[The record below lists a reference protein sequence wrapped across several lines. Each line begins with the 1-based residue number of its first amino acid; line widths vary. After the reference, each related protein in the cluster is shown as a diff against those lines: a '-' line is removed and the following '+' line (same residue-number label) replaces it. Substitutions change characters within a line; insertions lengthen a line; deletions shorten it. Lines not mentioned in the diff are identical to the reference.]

1 MKYRPP
7 ARLAAVATIALFA
20 FGAAPPSASASASAS
35 EFPSRETEAGT
46 LAAVR
51 DRGVLLCGVNEESG
65 FAQRDG
71 SGRYVGM
78 RADMC
83 RAVAAAVLGDGEAVT
98 FVPLFSAARFKAL
111 AEGEIDVLM
120 GGATWT
126 MAREAAFDVHF
137 TGTNFFEG
145 QGFIAHRNL
154 GYSSL
159 ADVNQAVVCVIG
171 ETTTVENLHAWIRA
185 TGKDIKPV
193 ELVTS
198 DGAWNT
204 FLAHN
209 CDLMTNDLAGMVMAL
224 RDRTPDPD
232 DFVVFPDVISREP
245 LSPAVRNDDPRW
257 EAIIRF
263 TVNALILAEAKG
275 ITAAAARAGQESED
289 PEVRRLLGLD
299 PGIGAPVGLDDE
311 WARRI
316 IAAVGNYGEIF
327 EHNLGQRS
335 PYKMERGLNA
345 LWTDGGLLYPLPIR

>member
-1 MKYRPP
+1 MQAHPL
-7 ARLAAVATIALFA
+7 ARLAAAVAIAAALA
-20 FGAAPPSASASASAS
+20 FSGGADAATAEAPAS
-35 EFPSRETEAGT
+35 PPVPDTGT
-46 LAAVR
+46 LAKVR

-65 FAQRDG
+65 FAQRDA
-71 SGRYVGM
+71 SGRYVSL
-78 RADMC
+78 RADLC
-83 RAVAAAVLGDGEAVT
+83 RAVAAAVLADGEAVT

-111 AEGEIDVLM
+111 AEGEIDVLL

-126 MAREAAFDVHF
+126 LARESAFGIHF

-154 GYSSL
+154 GYRSL
-159 ADVNQAVVCVIG
+159 ADVERAVVCVIA
-171 ETTTVENLHAWIRA
+171 ETTTVENLRAWIRS
-185 TGKDIKPV
+185 TGKDVKPV

-198 DGAWNT
+198 DGAWNA

-245 LSPAVRNDDPRW
+245 LSPAVRNNDPQW

-263 TVNALILAEAKG
+263 TVNAVILAEAKG
-275 ITAAAARAGQESED
+275 VTAAAARARQETDD

-299 PGIGAPVGLDDE
+299 PGIGAPVGLDDD

-316 IAAVGNYGEIF
+316 IAAVGHYGEIF
-327 EHNLGQRS
+327 DRNLGAGSR
-335 PYKMERGLNA
+335 YKMERGLNA